1 MKKFFG
7 IILTLTLGFSS
18 FAQTHGDHEIH
29 KGDETSHEEHDAH
42 GDEEFDAAGHAIHH
56 ALDAHEIHF
65 WGKGENSATIPLP
78 IILYTDKGLVTFM
91 SSEFHHTDDGSV
103 IVSKKGLN
111 FIKVHE
117 KIYQLHEGE
126 TMVHFDA
133 EHKPTNASLVTM
145 DFSLTKNVVTIF
157 LIAFLLIFVMF
168 KSAKKYKGD
177 KPTAPSG
184 IASWTEPV
192 ILFVRDVAKENIE
205 GDKYKKFTPY
215 LLTVF
220 FFILFGN
227 LLGLIPFLANPN
239 VTGSISIT
247 ILLAT
252 FTFIIQMINSK
263 KAFWSHT
270 LDPLGDSMSWGGKI
284 PLYIIL
290 VPIEILG
297 IFIKP
302 AALLIRLFA
311 NITAGHIIVVS
322 LISIIF
328 VNESIAWAGLSV
340 PFTLFISTLEILVAF
355 LQAYIF
361 MMLSALFIGMAVEE
375 AHH

>member
-7 IILTLTLGFSS
+7 LITALTLGFTTV
-18 FAQTHGDHEIH
+18 AQNGDH
-29 KGDETSHEEHDAH
+29 EHDAH
-42 GDEEFDAAGHAIHH
+42 DTAEHHEEGEFNAAEHAVHH
-56 ALDAHEIHF
+56 AKDAHEIHF
-65 WGKGENSATIPLP
+65 ADGFVVPLP
-78 IILYTDKGLVTFM
+78 VILWTDNGLVTFM
-91 SSEFHHTDDGSV
+91 SSEFHHDDAGQV
-103 IVSKKGLN
+103 VVEKEGMK
-111 FIKVHE
+111 FVKFHE
-117 KIYQLHEGE
+117 KIYMLNDGESHFEVDHATHE
-126 TMVHFDA
+126 A
-133 EHKPTNASLVTM
+133 INATEVKL
-145 DFSLTKNVVTIF
+145 DFSLTKNVVSIF
-157 LIAFLLIFVMF
+157 LIAILLILVFF
-168 KSAKKYKGD
+168 SSAKKYKKD
-177 KPTAPSG
+177 KPSAPSG

-192 ILFVRDVAKENIE
+192 VLFVRDVAKENIE

-215 LLTVF
+215 LLSVF

-247 ILLAT
+247 LLLAT
-252 FTFIIQMINSK
+252 FTFAIQMINSK
-263 KAFWSHT
+263 KTYWAHIF
-270 LDPLGDSMSWGGKI
+270 DPLGKSMSWGGKL

-361 MMLSALFIGMAVEE
+361 MMLSALFIGMAVET

>member
-7 IILTLTLGFSS
+7 FIFILTLGITAC
-18 FAQTHGDHEIH
+18 AQHDDHPEEEGHDPHG
-29 KGDETSHEEHDAH
+29 KEEK
-42 GDEEFDAAGHAIHH
+42 FDAAGHAIHH

-65 WGKGENSATIPLP
+65 WGEGENSATIPLP

-91 SSEFHHTDDGSV
+91 SSEFHHNDDGSV
-103 IVSKKGLN
+103 IVEKNGMS
-111 FIKVHE
+111 FVKVHE
-117 KIYQLHEGE
+117 KIYQLNEGE
-126 TMVHFDA
+126 TKAYFNGKHELQNGEQVI
-133 EHKPTNASLVTM
+133 M
-145 DFSLTKNVVTIF
+145 DFSISKNVVFIF
-157 LIAFLLIFVMF
+157 LIAIVLIWMLFR
-168 KSAKKYKGD
+168 SAKKYKKGE
-177 KPTAPSG
+177 PSAPSG

-220 FFILFGN
+220 FFILIGN
-227 LLGLIPFLANPN
+227 LMGLIPFLSSPN

-247 ILLAT
+247 ILLSL
-252 FTFIIQMINSK
+252 FTFGIQMINSK
-263 KAFWSHT
+263 KNFWLHT
-270 LDPLGDSMSWGGKI
+270 FDPLGSSMSWGSKL
-284 PLYIIL
+284 PLYLIL

-297 IFIKP
+297 HFIKP

-328 VNESIAWAGLSV
+328 VNESLGWAGLSV

-361 MMLSALFIGMAVEE
+361 TMLSALFIGMAVEE